1 VLTKRKRR
9 ENDKLY
15 ISRGNSRLTKI
26 NQELKALDIQFLSK
40 WPLFNLILFKLINKF
55 QIQFSNFKG
64 SYTYEDQVKYIEE
77 KFASL
82 NSNPNKTVYIHETC
96 ATDTNHVLQTPTNQ
110 LVLMN
115 RENKK
120 FYIFQ

>member
-1 VLTKRKRR
+1 
-9 ENDKLY
+9 
-15 ISRGNSRLTKI
+15 
-26 NQELKALDIQFLSK
+26 LDIQFLSK